1 MSSCQIFPLT
11 WQDRYYNIIIIISIL
26 WEMCGFYPSPNSNP
40 AVETE
45 LELGPLWPY
54 APRSIL
60 PSCPLAATY
69 TSVPG
74 VSFPKLPI
82 YP

>member
-54 APRSIL
+54 APSVHSAFLSLGGYIYLCSWCVL
-60 PSCPLAATY
+60 P
-69 TSVPG
+69 
-74 VSFPKLPI
+74 
-82 YP
+82 